1 MKKERLILGIVLFTL
16 GFIGVLSILTMNIPL
31 PEEAS
36 KILLEQFTPKQI
48 KLLTLINPTIIL
60 IVAILLGVFMHDKV
74 SLDVPIIK
82 GIIKNDKNYQI
93 SSILKYGIIGGVIS
107 GIILTL
113 VGVLFYPILPLEFIE
128 LGDTLKPTLIARFLY
143 GGLTEEILMRFGLM
157 SFVIWLLSKIFK
169 TINSKIYWIGILIA
183 AVIFALG
190 HFPIAFQAVSNP
202 SVLLLSYILIGN
214 SIGGVIFG
222 WLYWKKGLETAFIA
236 HICTHIIMIL
246 GEPLIN
252 IV

>member
-1 MKKERLILGIVLFTL
+1 MKKERSILGIVLFTL
-16 GFIGVLSILTMNIPL
+16 GFIGVLSILSMNIPL

-36 KILLEQFTPKQI
+36 KILLEQFTSQQI
-48 KLLTLINPTIIL
+48 KLLTLINPTIML
-60 IVAILLGVFMHDKV
+60 IGAVLLGVFMHDKV
-74 SLDVPIIK
+74 SLDVPVIR
-82 GIIKNDKNYQI
+82 GIIRNDKNYQI

-113 VGVLFYPILPLEFIE
+113 IGVIFYPILPVEFIE

-183 AVIFALG
+183 AVLFALG

-202 SVLLLSYILIGN
+202 SELLLSYILIAN

-236 HICTHIIMIL
+236 HICTHIILIL

-252 IV
+252 IA

>member
-1 MKKERLILGIVLFTL
+1 MKKERLILGIILFTL

-36 KILLEQFTPKQI
+36 KILLEQFTPAQI
-48 KLLTLINPTIIL
+48 KLLTLINPTIML
-60 IVAILLGVFMHDKV
+60 IGAVLLGVFMHDKV
-74 SLDVPIIK
+74 SLDIPIIK

-113 VGVLFYPILPLEFIE
+113 VGVIFYPILPLEFIE
-128 LGDTLKPTLIARFLY
+128 LGDTLKPTLIAKFLY

-169 TINSKIYWIGILIA
+169 TINSKIYWIGIVLA
-183 AVIFALG
+183 AVLFALG

-202 SVLLLSYILIGN
+202 SGLLLSYILIGN

-236 HICTHIIMIL
+236 HICAHIILIL
-246 GEPLIN
+246 GEPLLN

>member
-48 KLLTLINPTIIL
+48 KLLTLINPTILL
-60 IVAILLGVFMHDKV
+60 IGAVLLGVFMHDKV

-113 VGVLFYPILPLEFIE
+113 ISVVFYPILPLEFIE

-183 AVIFALG
+183 AVLFALG

-202 SVLLLSYILIGN
+202 SGLLLSYILIGN

-236 HICTHIIMIL
+236 HICTHIILIL
-246 GEPLIN
+246 GEPLIG